1 MIEFYI
7 DTRVYL
13 ILVFAHGPSSRWT
26 LTGEGIAVESD
37 FDGLKS
43 YYY

>member
-26 LTGEGIAVESD
+26 LTGEGIDRDSD
-37 FDGLKS
+37 I
-43 YYY
+43 